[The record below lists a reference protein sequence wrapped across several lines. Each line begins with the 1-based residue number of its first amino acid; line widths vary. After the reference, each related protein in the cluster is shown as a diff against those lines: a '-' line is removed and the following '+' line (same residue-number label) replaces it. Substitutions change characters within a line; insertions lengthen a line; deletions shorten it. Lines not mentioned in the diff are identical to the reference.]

1 MDKKIDIH
9 LHLSERAIPEGLGMK
24 ISSWTEMLPHLDAL
38 GIGMGIVMSSGE
50 KQAVFGSNASCR
62 KIAEQYPDRYAWM
75 CMLDETEPETVYER
89 LKKYRSEGAVGVG
102 ELTVNRRM
110 DHPFLEAVFQ
120 AAEALGL
127 PVLFHMSP
135 EEGFQYGV
143 VDEPGLPLLERT
155 LQKYPDLILIGHSQP
170 FWHEI
175 SGDAGASREDRYE
188 WGKGPVTP
196 GGRLGQ
202 LFEAYPNLYGDLSA
216 NSGGCAVMRDETFG
230 LAFLETWKD
239 RLMFGTDMVNVDM
252 EFPLGSWLDQKA
264 AEGAL
269 SLAAYQAV
277 VSGNAE
283 RIFRLCGNRD
293 RESEGRSAA
302 AEAEEPSG
310 KIIEEKTMKGDQ
322 GWRK

>member
-24 ISSWTEMLPHLDAL
+24 ISSGTEMLPHLDAL

-135 EEGFQYGV
+135 EDGFQYGG
-143 VDEPGLPLLERT
+143 VDEPGLPLLER
-155 LQKYPDLILIGHSQP
+155 
-170 FWHEI
+170 
-175 SGDAGASREDRYE
+175 
-188 WGKGPVTP
+188 PVTP